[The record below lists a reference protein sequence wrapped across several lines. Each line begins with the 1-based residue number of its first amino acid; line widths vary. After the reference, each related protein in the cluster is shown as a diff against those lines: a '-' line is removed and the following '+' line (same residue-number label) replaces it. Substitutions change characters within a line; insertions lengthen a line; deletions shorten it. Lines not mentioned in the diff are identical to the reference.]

1 MKRKIKKSFM
11 LCISCLFTLLIFSA
25 SVYAKEDLIEY
36 EEESYTITYE
46 LNGGKN
52 STNNPASY
60 TQTTPTIELEDPTR
74 KGYVF
79 EGWYSDE
86 EFIQLVEVI
95 EQGSTGNQIL
105 HAKWKLETYNII
117 YHLNVN
123 GAKNHENNP
132 SSYDITTGEITLMS
146 PSREGCTFVCWY
158 SDEEF
163 TQPVKRIKKG
173 STGDQILY
181 ARWTTEKYTITYNLD
196 GGKKNANNPSSYRVT
211 TEDIVL
217 GDPSKKGY
225 VFEGWYSDEEFTQP
239 VEIIKEGST
248 GDITL
253 YAKWKEETY
262 KITYKLNEGKNHK
275 GNPSEYTVTTKE
287 ITLKDPTRDGYK
299 FRGWYSDKKCTERVW
314 RIKQGSIG
322 ERTLYAKWEE
332 RNFTIEYEVN
342 GGTNHKKNPT
352 GYQTSKDT
360 KLWKPS
366 KLGYTF
372 KGWYTNKKFT
382 SKSKVTS
389 IKKGSFGNLVL
400 YARWE
405 ANEYLDVCE
414 LGAIPDDKK
423 NDTKAFQKA
432 LYYAS
437 VYAEQGDGPTSV
449 YVPAGVYRITA
460 TDPNSKDT
468 GISVRSNTKLIMDK
482 NATLYV
488 EGGNTANYAVIKAIK
503 ANNITIKG
511 GKIKGERYR
520 HKGNKGEGGHG
531 LSILGCKNVVISDM
545 VISSNWGDGVY
556 LGTWHD
562 AATDK
567 YTGNKK
573 IKIKKC
579 KITDNRRNNIS
590 IIDADNVT
598 IDSCKISDAH
608 GTAPQC
614 GICIEPNKGST
625 SGDEICSDITIKNTT
640 ISAYRKKNTTGY
652 WCFMTTAYGSKS
664 TQPSSWVT
672 AKNIK
677 FENCTF
683 NGYVANY
690 SGNNLKVDKKTKFN
704 GTFVSWR
711 NYTKVK

>member
-1 MKRKIKKSFM
+1 MKREIKKSFIRCM
-11 LCISCLFTLLIFSA
+11 SFLFILLFFSA
-25 SVYAKEDLIEY
+25 SAYAYAKEN
-36 EEESYTITYE
+36 YTIGYV
-46 LNGGKN
+46 LNGGEN
-52 STNNPASY
+52 SINNPTSY

-74 KGYVF
+74 TGYVF

-86 EFIQLVEVI
+86 EFTQLVEII
-95 EQGSTGNQIL
+95 EQGSAGDKTL
-105 HAKWKLETYNII
+105 YAKWEVETYSITYNL
-117 YHLNVN
+117 Y
-123 GAKNHENNP
+123 GGKNHEDNP
-132 SSYDITTGEITLMS
+132 LSYDITTGEITLMS
-146 PSREGCTFVCWY
+146 PSRAGSTFVCWY

-173 STGDQILY
+173 STGDRILY

-196 GGKKNANNPSSYRVT
+196 GGKKNTNNPSSYRVT

-217 GDPSKKGY
+217 EAPTKKGY
-225 VFEGWYSDEEFTQP
+225 VFKGWYSDEEFTQP
-239 VEIIKEGST
+239 VEIIRQGST
-248 GDITL
+248 GNITL
-253 YAKWKEETY
+253 YAKWEEETY
-262 KITYKLNEGKNHK
+262 KITYKLNKGKNHK
-275 GNPSEYTVTTKE
+275 NNPSEYTVTTEE
-287 ITLKDPTRDGYK
+287 ITLKDPSRDGYK
-299 FRGWYSDKKCTERVW
+299 FKGWYSDEKFTERVI

-322 ERTLYAKWEE
+322 DRTLYAKWEKT
-332 RNFTIEYEVN
+332 NYTIQYVLN
-342 GGTNHKKNPT
+342 GGTNHSKNPT
-352 GYQTSKDT
+352 GYQTSSSDI
-360 KLWKPS
+360 KLREPS
-366 KLGYTF
+366 RIGHTF
-372 KGWYTNKKFT
+372 KGWYTNKKLT

-389 IKKGSFGNLVL
+389 IKKGTFGDIVL

-405 ANEYLDVCE
+405 TNKYLDVRE

-432 LYYAS
+432 LYFAS
-437 VYAEQGDGPTSV
+437 VYAENGDGPTAV

-488 EGGNTANYAVIKAIK
+488 EGGNKADYAVIKAIK

-520 HKGNKGEGGHG
+520 HKGNKGESGHG
-531 LSILGCKNVVISDM
+531 LSILGCKNVVIQDM
-545 VISSNWGDGVY
+545 SIASNWGDGIY

-562 AATDK
+562 AGTGK

-625 SGDEICSDITIKNTT
+625 SGDQICSDITIKDTT
-640 ISAYRKKNTTGY
+640 ISAYKKKNAVNY
-652 WCFMTTAYGSKS
+652 WCFMTTAYGSQS

-711 NYTKVK
+711 KYTKVK